1 MLDSQMTESSGMLS
15 MDWLLAPLNYEFMRF
30 AVVASILAGILCPII
45 GTYLIVQRMAML
57 GDVVAHGVLP
67 GLAIASFLNLPLL
80 AGAFAMGLFSTFV
93 TAWIRSQSRIK
104 VDTAM
109 AITFSTFFSLG
120 ITLLSVFQTRLDL
133 EQLLFGDI
141 LSVSLGDVWQIV
153 IITGLLLVAVRLFY
167 KELQFFTFD
176 PLGAEAL
183 GLPVQFINF
192 GLMAAIT
199 LTIIVGMKTV
209 GVILVIAL
217 MVGPAATAYL
227 LVKELHEMMLLG
239 ALLGALAGV
248 VGMYASYYLDIPSG
262 PAIGLTVFLGFL
274 AALLFSPRQGIL
286 TKAMKVQS
294 K

>member
-1 MLDSQMTESSGMLS
+1 
-15 MDWLLAPLNYEFMRF
+15 MDWLITPLDYEFMRQ
-30 AVVASILAGILCPII
+30 ALVASVLVGILCPVV

-67 GLAIASFLNLPLL
+67 GLAIATFLNLPVL
-80 AGAFAMGLFSTFV
+80 AGAFALGLCSTFLI
-93 TAWIRSQSRIK
+93 AWIRSQSRIK

-120 ITLLSVFQTRLDL
+120 ITLLTVFRSTVDL

-141 LSVSLGDVWQIV
+141 LSIAAQDVGQIAL
-153 IITGLLLVAVRLFY
+153 IAALVLVGVKLFY
-167 KELQFFTFD
+167 KELLFFTFD

-183 GLPVQFINF
+183 GLPVKVINF

-199 LTIIVGMKTV
+199 LAIIAGMKTV
-209 GVILVIAL
+209 GVILVVAL

-227 LVKELHEMMLLG
+227 LVKELHWMMVLG
-239 ALLGALAGV
+239 AAFGVLFGV
-248 VGMYASYYLDIPSG
+248 VGMYSSYYLDIPSG

-274 AALLFSPRQGIL
+274 LALLFSPHQGIL
-286 TKAMKVQS
+286 TRHQRRSLQAPS
-294 K
+294 DRPC